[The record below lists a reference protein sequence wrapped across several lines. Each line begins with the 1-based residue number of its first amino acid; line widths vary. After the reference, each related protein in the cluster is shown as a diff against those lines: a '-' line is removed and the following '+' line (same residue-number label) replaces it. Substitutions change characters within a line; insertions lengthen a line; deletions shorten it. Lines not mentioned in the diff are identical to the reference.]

1 MWKNVELDYINKL
14 KNEKK
19 VVDEKVIRNDWS
31 QTNNNLFFTLYKKE
45 VEEKNFFYYI
55 KNDYMSLT
63 LWIND
68 DEIYHLEKYFFSNI
82 IPQQTKINLTK
93 MKIEIILEKEVK
105 GVPWDNFTKMNSD
118 ECDGEKNKVVN
129 PFAGKSVEEWNEIT
143 KLIKE
148 DKDESV
154 DYFFK
159 KIYNEGDDDTKRAM
173 IKSFQTSGGKVLS
186 TNWKDVKNKQ
196 YEQVRKKKNK

>member
-1 MWKNVELDYINKL
+1 MRVLICFIFKKGKNVELDYINKL
-14 KNEKK
+14 KKGKK
-19 VVDEKVIRNDWS
+19 VVDEKVIRWEGKRD
-31 QTNNNLFFTLYKKE
+31 LK
-45 VEEKNFFYYI
+45 
-55 KNDYMSLT
+55 
-63 LWIND
+63 D

>member
-1 MWKNVELDYINKL
+1 MLKNVELDYINKL

-19 VVDEKVIRNDWS
+19 VVDEKVIRYDWS
-31 QTNNNLFFTLYKKE
+31 QTHNNLFFTLYKKE

-55 KNDYMSLT
+55 KDDYVSLT

-68 DEIYHLEKYFFSNI
+68 DEIYHLEKFLFSNI

-105 GVPWDNFTKMNSD
+105 GVPWDNLTKTNSD
-118 ECDGEKNKVVN
+118 ECDEKKSKVVN
-129 PFAGKSVEEWNEIT
+129 PFAGKS
-143 KLIKE
+143 LIKE

-196 YEQVRKKKNK
+196 YEQDI

>member
-1 MWKNVELDYINKL
+1 MLKNVEFDYINKL
-14 KNEKK
+14 KNEKI
-19 VVDEKVIRNDWS
+19 VLDEKVIRYDWS
-31 QTNNNLFFTLYKKE
+31 QTHNNLFFTLYKKE
-45 VEEKNFFYYI
+45 VEKKNFFYYI

-63 LWIND
+63 LCIND
-68 DEIYHLEKYFFSNI
+68 DEIYHLEKYLFSNI
-82 IPQQTKINLTK
+82 IPQETKINLTK

-105 GVPWDNFTKMNSD
+105 GVPWDNLTKMNSD
-118 ECDGEKNKVVN
+118 ECDGKKSKVVN
-129 PFAGKSVEEWNEIT
+129 PFAGKS
-143 KLIKE
+143 LIKE

-196 YEQVRKKKNK
+196 YEQDI

>member
-1 MWKNVELDYINKL
+1 MFKNVELDYINKL

-19 VVDEKVIRNDWS
+19 VVDEKVIRYDWS
-31 QTNNNLFFTLYKKE
+31 QTHNNLFFTLYKKE

-55 KNDYMSLT
+55 KNDYMSLIIC
-63 LWIND
+63 IND
-68 DEIYHLEKYFFSNI
+68 DEIYHLEKYLFSNI
-82 IPQQTKINLTK
+82 ITEQTKINLTQ
-93 MKIEIILEKEVK
+93 MKIEIILEKEIK
-105 GVPWDNFTKMNSD
+105 GVPWDNLTKTNND
-118 ECDGEKNKVVN
+118 ECDEKNNKVVN
-129 PFAGKSVEEWNEIT
+129 PFAGKSVEEWNEIA

-196 YEQVRKKKNK
+196 YEQDI

>member
-1 MWKNVELDYINKL
+1 MFKNVELDYINKL

-19 VVDEKVIRNDWS
+19 VVDEKVIRYDWS
-31 QTNNNLFFTLYKKE
+31 QTHNNLFFTLYKKE

-55 KNDYMSLT
+55 KNDYMSLIIC
-63 LWIND
+63 IND
-68 DEIYHLEKYFFSNI
+68 DEIYHLEKYLFSNI
-82 IPQQTKINLTK
+82 ITEQTKINLTQ
-93 MKIEIILEKEVK
+93 MKIEIILEKEIK
-105 GVPWDNFTKMNSD
+105 GVPWDNLTKTNND
-118 ECDGEKNKVVN
+118 ECEEKNNKVVN
-129 PFAGKSVEEWNEIT
+129 PFAGKS
-143 KLIKE
+143 LIKE

-196 YEQVRKKKNK
+196 YEQDI

>member
-1 MWKNVELDYINKL
+1 MSKHHIKQYL
-14 KNEKK
+14 K
-19 VVDEKVIRNDWS
+19 
-31 QTNNNLFFTLYKKE
+31 TF
-45 VEEKNFFYYI
+45 
-55 KNDYMSLT
+55 
-63 LWIND
+63 
-68 DEIYHLEKYFFSNI
+68 NI
-82 IPQQTKINLTK
+82 
-93 MKIEIILEKEVK
+93 
-105 GVPWDNFTKMNSD
+105 
-118 ECDGEKNKVVN
+118 
-129 PFAGKSVEEWNEIT
+129 

>member
-1 MWKNVELDYINKL
+1 MFKKVELDFINKL

-19 VVDEKVIRNDWS
+19 VVDEKVIRYDWS
-31 QTNNNLFFTLYKKE
+31 QTHNNLFFTLYKKE

-55 KNDYMSLT
+55 KNDYMSLIIC
-63 LWIND
+63 IND
-68 DEIYHLEKYFFSNI
+68 DEIYHLEKYLFSNI
-82 IPQQTKINLTK
+82 ITEQTKINLTQ
-93 MKIEIILEKEVK
+93 MKIEIILEKEIK
-105 GVPWDNFTKMNSD
+105 GVPWDNLTKTNND
-118 ECDGEKNKVVN
+118 ECDEKNSKVVN
-129 PFAGKSVEEWNEIT
+129 PFAGKS
-143 KLIKE
+143 LIKE

-196 YEQVRKKKNK
+196 YEQDI